1 MPGLVIFSHDVD
13 LDLVVPLLSL
23 AGIRVSPHPQPGA
36 IHLVP
41 YGQSVGVIAN
51 PEELP
56 VIYLSKPLDPK
67 AVVAAVRT
75 AAELIETRRAVKE
88 AKELLAIARALGFER
103 DRTQLYRLIVRKLRE
118 LTLAD
123 SGTLFIIEEDGE
135 KQLLRFAIS
144 QTGPH
149 DAETVEGASVPVSN
163 TSLAG
168 SVALS
173 GKPLRFA
180 DVYKDAAAYGLHFD
194 KSFDE
199 KSGYRTK
206 SMLCVP
212 LISYSGNPTGV
223 LQLINKKPAF
233 DMPLLSVSITESA
246 VEPFDEHDEE
256 LIGALAAHAGLALHN
271 VHLMEDLFRAKP

>member
-1 MPGLVIFSHDVD
+1 MPGLAVFSHDVD
-13 LDLVVPLLSL
+13 LDRVLPLLGA
-23 AGIRVSPHPQPGA
+23 AGIRVCVHPEPGA

-41 YGQSVGVIAN
+41 YGESVGVIGN

-56 VIYLSKPLDPK
+56 LMYLSQPLDAK
-67 AVVAAVRT
+67 AVAAAVRT
-75 AAELIETRRAVKE
+75 VAELMAARRSVKE
-88 AKELLAIARALGFER
+88 AKELLEIARALGMER

-123 SGTLFIIEEDGE
+123 SGTLFIREEADG
-135 KQLLRFAIS
+135 KDRLRFAIA
-144 QTGPH
+144 QTGPN
-149 DAETVEGASVPVSN
+149 DVETLEGGTVAVSN

-173 GKPLRFA
+173 GRALRLA
-180 DVYKDAAAYGLHFD
+180 DVYSDASAHGLTFD
-194 KSFDE
+194 RSFDE

-212 LISYSGNPTGV
+212 LISYSGNATGV

-233 DMPLLSVSITESA
+233 DMPLLSKTITESA

-256 LIGALAAHAGLALHN
+256 LIQALAAHAGLALHN
-271 VHLMEDLFRAKP
+271 VHLLEDLFRK